1 MAQPDT
7 VCGAVGLAW
16 PGPQFDHFVSAALY
30 IAFFA
35 LVGANGWV
43 RPLKPYVIV
52 YH

>member
-16 PGPQFDHFVSAALY
+16 PGPQFDHFVSGALY

-35 LVGANGWV
+35 LDGANGWM